1 MIEIKRL
8 TKGDEIQV
16 QEIVARFSPKSK
28 FNERFLAGEGNYL
41 LAAYVDDAFAGFL
54 YAYELERIET
64 DKPMMFFYSIDVLP
78 EYHGKGS

>member
-41 LAAYVDDAFAGFL
+41 LAAYVDDAFAGL
-54 YAYELERIET
+54 KPKGKTRDRAGYARLHAHKARHVE
-64 DKPMMFFYSIDVLP
+64 S
-78 EYHGKGS
+78 S